1 MIVLRVHLDVHKLT
15 LITSLTDFG
24 NYQDPM
30 VIKKAKGERHKF
42 GSFYYRFPHGE
53 SASDVVSI
61 FFYCV
66 MFEKKEV
73 ESDILYHVYLC
84 VCYL

>member
-1 MIVLRVHLDVHKLT
+1 MDLRGTKIQGYGSKVGRKGAFFVVLRVHLDVHKLT

-61 FFYCV
+61 FF
-66 MFEKKEV
+66 
-73 ESDILYHVYLC
+73 
-84 VCYL
+84 